1 MTAQRRCSSRPR
13 ELIAD
18 PATFDLARA
27 TEHQHP
33 SRQKARISLGRSGN
47 SARVRASTVSS
58 EKARD
63 CALLRTCQTV
73 DEQTSRTR
81 LDPESPERFV
91 SLRRALGVTTFGI
104 NQMVLQPG
112 QRMRIH
118 RHQRQEEVYV
128 VLEGRLTVAVEAQ
141 ETELGAGELMR
152 VAPQVRRQL
161 VNRGPGRVLLI
172 ALGADG
178 DHEGRDAEAFTSWD
192 ETTGASPREVPLPD
206 DLDSQELRS

>member
-1 MTAQRRCSSRPR
+1 LVASRRFGPGSIVSAQTIRIVVGEDQPIFPDAIVHVLEENGLEVVSTASDAP
-13 ELIAD
+13 EL
-18 PATFDLARA
+18 
-27 TEHQHP
+27 
-33 SRQKARISLGRSGN
+33 
-47 SARVRASTVSS
+47 
-58 EKARD
+58 
-63 CALLRTCQTV
+63 ALLRTCQTV
-73 DEQTSRTR
+73 DEKTSKTR

-118 RHQRQEEVYV
+118 RHHRQEEVYL
-128 VLEGRLTVAVEAQ
+128 VLEGRLTVAVEAH

-161 VNRGPGRVLLI
+161 VNRGPDRVLLI

-192 ETTGASPREVPLPD
+192 ESTGASPREVPLPD